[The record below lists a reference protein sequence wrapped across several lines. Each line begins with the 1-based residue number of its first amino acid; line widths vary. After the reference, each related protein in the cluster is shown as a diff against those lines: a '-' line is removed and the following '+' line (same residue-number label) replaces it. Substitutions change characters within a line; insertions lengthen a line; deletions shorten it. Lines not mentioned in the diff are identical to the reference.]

1 MQLINNRCKIELIE
15 LNNYDKKKTRLETV
29 TLITDIHLLKVK
41 F

>member
-15 LNNYDKKKTRLETV
+15 FDNYDIIRLETA